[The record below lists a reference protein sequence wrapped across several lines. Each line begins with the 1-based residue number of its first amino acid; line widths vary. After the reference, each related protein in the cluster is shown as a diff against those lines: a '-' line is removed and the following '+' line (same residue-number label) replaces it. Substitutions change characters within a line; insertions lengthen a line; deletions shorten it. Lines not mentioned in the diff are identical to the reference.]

1 MTAMT
6 AMTNSWFGWTRGC
19 RRGQALVEFALAS
32 MLLMLLLI
40 GITEFSRHYFARLS
54 ARHAVAEAARFA
66 ITGQLLD
73 DPDTGVPMTRAE
85 SIEYVITRIA
95 DDLPL
100 LIEDIE
106 LDPADGGGPND
117 VVSIRATYRFL
128 FGTGP
133 LIRSF
138 APTSIAFTV
147 ATTVKNEPVF
157 DP

>member
-1 MTAMT
+1 MILMTL
-6 AMTNSWFGWTRGC
+6 
-19 RRGQALVEFALAS
+19 LV
-32 MLLMLLLI
+32 

-66 ITGQLLD
+66 ITGQVLD

-100 LIEDIE
+100 EIEEIE
-106 LDPADGGGPND
+106 LDPADGGGPNEI
-117 VVSIRATYRFL
+117 VSIRATYRF
-128 FGTGP
+128 FFAAGQVV
-133 LIRSF
+133 RNF
-138 APTSIAFTV
+138 APASIAFTV

>member
-1 MTAMT
+1 MMAK
-6 AMTNSWFGWTRGC
+6 TNTWLGWTRGC
-19 RRGQALVEFALAS
+19 RRGQALVEFTLAS
-32 MLLMLLLI
+32 MVLMTLLI

-66 ITGQLLD
+66 ITGQVLD
-73 DPDTGVPMTRAE
+73 DPDTGDPMTRAE

-100 LIEDIE
+100 AIEDIE

-117 VVSIRATYRFL
+117 VVSIRATYRF
-128 FGTGP
+128 FFATGE
-133 LIRSF
+133 IVRAF
-138 APTSIAFTV
+138 APVSVAFTV

-157 DP
+157 NP